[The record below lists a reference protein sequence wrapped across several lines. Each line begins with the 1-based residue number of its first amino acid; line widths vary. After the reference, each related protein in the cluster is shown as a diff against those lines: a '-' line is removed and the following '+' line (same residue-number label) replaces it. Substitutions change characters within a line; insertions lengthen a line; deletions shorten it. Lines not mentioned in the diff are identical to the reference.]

1 MKKARTLFVILLCAG
16 LVLGALCWGSARMMQ
31 QRITQA
37 IEAIGDVSY
46 SEETRRL
53 LDAEDAALSS
63 ADPNLHLEEKIPNL
77 GTLKEAKLEYVKLA
91 IKELYIS
98 IRDKEAEEIIRER
111 LADAED
117 PEAAAIDTEEDA
129 PLLKN
134 YADLES
140 AREKYGPDAGA
151 APAATPAPQPA
162 AAAVPELCPT

>member
-53 LDAEDAALSS
+53 LDAADAALSS

-111 LADAED
+111 LADAE
-117 PEAAAIDTEEDA
+117 EAFSAYLTEEDA